1 MTEFA
6 PQDPGY
12 QAIARASFGE
22 PGLMQALGIEPVEL
36 APQCVLEAIADS
48 QPLQQHGYL
57 HGALIGAAL
66 DCAGGYA
73 ALTLM
78 PPRSEVLT
86 TEYKINFV
94 AAAQDERLI
103 ARGRVI
109 EPGRTRTLTVCH
121 RQAFRRRDGAKTP
134 CAGMPA
140 IADSHPAAAM
150 RVRSAL
156 RPPTSSF
163 ANQP

>member
-1 MTEFA
+1 
-6 PQDPGY
+6 
-12 QAIARASFGE
+12 
-22 PGLMQALGIEPVEL
+22 
-36 APQCVLEAIADS
+36 
-48 QPLQQHGYL
+48 
-57 HGALIGAAL
+57 
-66 DCAGGYA
+66 
-73 ALTLM
+73 M

-134 CAGMPA
+134 CAGMPQSL
-140 IADSHPAAAM
+140 I
-150 RVRSAL
+150 RI
-156 RPPTSSF
+156 PPRR
-163 ANQP
+163 